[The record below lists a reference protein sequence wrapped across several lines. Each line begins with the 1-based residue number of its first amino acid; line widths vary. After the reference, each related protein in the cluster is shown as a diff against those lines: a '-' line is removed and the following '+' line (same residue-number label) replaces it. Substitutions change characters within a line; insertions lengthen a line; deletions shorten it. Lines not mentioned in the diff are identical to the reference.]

1 MRYIIISGID
11 GSGKTSIIEGIEV
24 FFTKRKKTSVVIWL
38 RYNHYFVK
46 PLHAIARL
54 LGLSKQYNSSEGK
67 VWRHEFYKS
76 TIFSWFYIRFT
87 YLDTLIGKMKLNF
100 KIKNKLDIVIC
111 DRWLNDIL
119 IDLGTKTHNEY
130 FLSSKWYNRFK
141 KMLPNKSNEFLIT
154 RNEEDLLKCR
164 LENQEDPDFNFRLK
178 LYKKLEKKKDV
189 VIINNIST
197 IEMAVNKIISKS

>member
-1 MRYIIISGID
+1 MKYIIISGID

-24 FFTKRKKTSVVIWL
+24 VFIKRQMSTVVIWL

-46 PLHAIARL
+46 PLHALARI
-54 LGLSKQYNSSEGK
+54 LGLSKQYNSIEGK

-100 KIKNKLDIVIC
+100 KIKNKPDIVIC

-119 IDLGTKTHNEY
+119 IDLGTKIHNDN
-130 FLSSKWYNRFK
+130 FLNSKWYGRFK
-141 KMLPNKSNEFLIT
+141 KMLPSKSNEFLII

-178 LYKKLEKKKDV
+178 LYQKLGQKKDV
-189 VIINNIST
+189 IVVNNSST
-197 IEMAVNKIISKS
+197 IDMAVNKIISKT

>member
-1 MRYIIISGID
+1 MKYLIISGID
-11 GSGKTSIIEGIEV
+11 GSGKTSIIEGIDT
-24 FFTKRKKTSVVIWL
+24 FFTEKQLSTVVIWL

-54 LGLSKQYNSSEGK
+54 FGLSKQYNSSEGK

-76 TIFSWFYIRFT
+76 KLFSWVYIRFT

-100 KIKNKLDIVIC
+100 KIKNKPDIVIC

-130 FLSSKWYNRFK
+130 FLSSKWYPRFK
-141 KMLPNKSNEFLIT
+141 KMLPNKNTEFLII
-154 RNEEDLLKCR
+154 RNEQDLLKCR

-178 LYKKLEKKKDV
+178 LYNNLKRKNEIIV
-189 VIINNIST
+189 INNSST
-197 IEMAVNKIISKS
+197 IEIAVNDIINRI

>member
-11 GSGKTSIIEGIEV
+11 GSGKTSIIEGLEAI
-24 FFTKRKKTSVVIWL
+24 FTKRKMTTVVIWL

-54 LGLSKQYNSSEGK
+54 LGLSKQYKSSEGK

-76 TIFSWFYIRFT
+76 KLFSWVYIRFT
-87 YLDTLIGKMKLNF
+87 FLDTLIGKIKLNF
-100 KIKNKLDIVIC
+100 KIKNKPDIVIC

-119 IDLGTKTHNEY
+119 IDLGTKTHNKN
-130 FLSSKWYNRFK
+130 FLNSKWYSRFK
-141 KMLPNKSNEFLIT
+141 KMLPTKSSEFLII
-154 RNEEDLLKCR
+154 RNEQELLKCR

-178 LYKKLEKKKDV
+178 LYKSLSEKKE
-189 VIINNIST
+189 VILINNSDT
-197 IEMAVNKIISKS
+197 IGEAVNKIILNI

>member
-1 MRYIIISGID
+1 MKYIIISGID

-24 FFTKRKKTSVVIWL
+24 VFTKRKKTTVVIWL

-100 KIKNKLDIVIC
+100 KIKNKPDIVIC

-119 IDLGTKTHNEY
+119 IDLGTKTHNDNFLNSNWY
-130 FLSSKWYNRFK
+130 FRFK
-141 KMLPNKSNEFLIT
+141 KMLPKKSKEFLII
-154 RNEEDLLKCR
+154 RNKKDLLDSR
-164 LENQEDPDFNFRLK
+164 IENQEDPDFNFRLK
-178 LYKKLEKKKDV
+178 LYKNLSEKKE
-189 VIINNIST
+189 VILINNTDT
-197 IEMAVNKIISKS
+197 IGEAVNKIMFNL